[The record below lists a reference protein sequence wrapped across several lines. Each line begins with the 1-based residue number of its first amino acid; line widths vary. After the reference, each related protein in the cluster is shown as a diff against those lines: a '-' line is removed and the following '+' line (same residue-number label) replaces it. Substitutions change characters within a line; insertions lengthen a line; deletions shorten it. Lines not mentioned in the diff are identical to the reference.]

1 MHGHLRIPAAKYPRI
16 TKTDIIRTCVCPTP
30 TSRRGDYLKISNIQ
44 IGYTFPKNVL
54 KPVKMENA
62 RVFASVDNVCTISSY
77 NKFGDP
83 EVGDSNVL
91 YSGFD
96 GGRYPF
102 PMSVTFGLSVQF

>member
-1 MHGHLRIPAAKYPRI
+1 MRVSDAYIQK
-16 TKTDIIRTCVCPTP
+16 
-30 TSRRGDYLKISNIQ
+30 GDYLKISNIQ

-83 EVGDSNVL
+83 EVGDSSKCIRDLTEDVIRSRCRL
-91 YSGFD
+91 
-96 GGRYPF
+96 
-102 PMSVTFGLSVQF
+102 LSV

>member
-1 MHGHLRIPAAKYPRI
+1 MGGGGLLS
-16 TKTDIIRTCVCPTP
+16 TCLDRNLVQVVVAGKVGKL
-30 TSRRGDYLKISNIQ
+30 SLIHILKISNIQ

-62 RVFASVDNVCTISSY
+62 RVFASVDNVCTISAY

-91 YSGFD
+91 
-96 GGRYPF
+96 
-102 PMSVTFGLSVQF
+102 

>member
-1 MHGHLRIPAAKYPRI
+1 M
-16 TKTDIIRTCVCPTP
+16 CPTLHP
-30 TSRRGDYLKISNIQ
+30 EGGLSEDFNIQ

-96 GGRYPF
+96 GGRIR
-102 PMSVTFGLSVQF
+102 SRCRLLSV

>member
-1 MHGHLRIPAAKYPRI
+1 M
-16 TKTDIIRTCVCPTP
+16 
-30 TSRRGDYLKISNIQ
+30 